1 MNQSDTTINIS
12 FGTIVKA
19 VLFVLLIWFLFVL
32 KDIVLIVLTAI
43 VIASAMEPAVLWLVR
58 HKVPRVFSV
67 LSVYALLIAVFAL
80 LFYAFTPTLLRELSG
95 LLAELPGYLG
105 GIDVFSPVQE
115 ITSATPGTG
124 SGLSLA
130 NLARE
135 LENALSITSGGFF
148 QTVSTVFGGIVSFI
162 LIIVFSFYFS
172 VRETGVDD
180 FLRVVTPTKYQKK
193 VLDLWKRSQVKIGLW
208 MQGQLILAV
217 IVGVLVYL
225 VLTILDVRYA
235 LLLAILAAVFELIPV
250 FGPILSAI
258 PAVGIAF
265 VDGGTTLALIVV
277 GAFVI
282 IQQFENHLLYP
293 LVVTKVVGVPPLLI
307 ILALIVGATLAGFLG
322 IILSVPAAAIVH
334 ELVRDIEKDRKA
346 KLQPTGQL

>member
-1 MNQSDTTINIS
+1 
-12 FGTIVKA
+12 
-19 VLFVLLIWFLFVL
+19 
-32 KDIVLIVLTAI
+32 
-43 VIASAMEPAVLWLVR
+43 
-58 HKVPRVFSV
+58 
-67 LSVYALLIAVFAL
+67 
-80 LFYAFTPTLLRELSG
+80 
-95 LLAELPGYLG
+95 
-105 GIDVFSPVQE
+105 
-115 ITSATPGTG
+115 
-124 SGLSLA
+124 
-130 NLARE
+130 
-135 LENALSITSGGFF
+135 
-148 QTVSTVFGGIVSFI
+148 
-162 LIIVFSFYFS
+162 
-172 VRETGVDD
+172 
-180 FLRVVTPTKYQKK
+180 
-193 VLDLWKRSQVKIGLW
+193 
-208 MQGQLILAV
+208 
-217 IVGVLVYL
+217 